1 MRMYHPNLGVE
12 RDFPDD
18 PGCIAV
24 QEESGWRP
32 APEPKRQ
39 SAAHEPEPVTYAPV
53 EPDKGDAGEPEKS
66 KGRKAT

>member
-1 MRMYHPNLGVE
+1 MRMYHPSLGVE

-32 APEPKRQ
+32 APEKKRQ
-39 SAAHEPEPVTYAPV
+39 SPAHEPEPVTYAPV
-53 EPDKGDAGEPEKS
+53 EPDDTGEPDTP